1 MNFTRTKKLVF
12 FNNKGGVGKTTLAYN
27 TAVKFAEN
35 GYKTVLIDLDPQ
47 CNLSLLAM
55 GDYFIQKHLLPNEG
69 DIYTVLKKVVEG
81 GGDIDTSVKFEKIGS
96 TGNLFLLPGS
106 SNLSQYENS
115 LITSWGEAAIGQD
128 RGFFSTSA
136 ISRFLDQK
144 ALSEEIDVIIID
156 TSPTLGLLN
165 RVIFLDSHYFITPL
179 MPDAFSI
186 QGIRNLGNIF
196 SEWRENWKVTSK
208 VLAKNKGI
216 SSDKVLDGDSLFIGY
231 TINSYNQYSQQPIKA
246 NREWIEQIPELVK
259 ENISEKHGKNGLV
272 EQSWK
277 EPLAIMKDYGALSP
291 ISQEKNKAIFN
302 LIPTE
307 DFQDVQG
314 TRETLEKSKEEFE
327 TLFKNIE
334 KILKVY

>member
-1 MNFTRTKKLVF
+1 MKFTRSKKLVF

-27 TAVKFAEN
+27 TAVKFAEH
-35 GYKTVLIDLDPQ
+35 GYKTALIDLDPQ

-55 GDYFIQKHLLPNEG
+55 GDYFVDNHLLSNHG
-69 DIYTVLKKVVEG
+69 DVYTVLKKVVEG
-81 GGDIDTSVKFEKIGS
+81 GGDVDTSVEFEKVGP

-115 LITSWGEAAIGQD
+115 LITSWGEAAGGQE

-136 ISRFLDQK
+136 ISRFLDYK
-144 ALSEEIDVIIID
+144 ALHEEIDIFIID

-186 QGIRNLGNIF
+186 QGIQNLGEIF
-196 SEWRENWKVTSK
+196 AQWRENWKVTAK

-231 TINSYNQYSQQPIKA
+231 TINSYNQYARKPIKA
-246 NREWIEQIPELVK
+246 NREWMKKIPQLVK

-277 EPLAIMKDYGALSP
+277 EPLSVMKDYGTLSP
-291 ISQEKNKAIFN
+291 ASQEKNKAIFN
-302 LIPTE
+302 LIPIE
-307 DFQDVQG
+307 DFENAKG
-314 TRETLEKSKEEFE
+314 TRESLEQAQEEFE
-327 TLFKNIE
+327 LLFKNIE
-334 KILKVY
+334 EILKKY